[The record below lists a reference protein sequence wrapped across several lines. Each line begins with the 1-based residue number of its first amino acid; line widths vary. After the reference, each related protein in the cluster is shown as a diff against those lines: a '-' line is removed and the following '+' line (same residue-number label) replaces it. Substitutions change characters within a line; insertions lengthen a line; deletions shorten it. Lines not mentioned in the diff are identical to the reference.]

1 MEKPK
6 DKKRSYD
13 NLYDIKIKLYDITTN
28 NGCIK
33 LKNLCHK
40 SNFSISILLRE

>member
-1 MEKPK
+1 VEKPK

-28 NGCIK
+28 IMVVLN
-33 LKNLCHK
+33 
-40 SNFSISILLRE
+40 

>member
-13 NLYDIKIKLYDITTN
+13 NLYDIKIKLYDITMVVLN
-28 NGCIK
+28 
-33 LKNLCHK
+33 
-40 SNFSISILLRE
+40 